1 MIRLVAA
8 TAFSLALAACG
19 SREDQAPS
27 EPPAPTPSASASPD
41 AVARVV
47 TLKGDGL
54 SIGGRD
60 LAFGAAKPEV
70 IAALFAVHDGEAPTR
85 SRNAECGAGPLDF
98 AAWGDGLQLAFQ
110 AERFVGWSVDGATA
124 THRTP
129 EGVSVGQTLAQARTA
144 WPTLQVTEDTIGPEF
159 AAGDYFGTLSGLTD
173 AARIKSLWAGVSCI
187 FR

>member
-1 MIRLVAA
+1 VIRLITV
-8 TAFSLALAACG
+8 TAFSLALVACG
-19 SREDQAPS
+19 SREEKAPS
-27 EPPAPTPSASASPD
+27 EPSSATPSAPASPD
-41 AVARVV
+41 AAARVV

-54 SIGGRD
+54 SVGGRG
-60 LAFGAAKPEV
+60 LTFGAAKAEV

-85 SRNAECGAGPLDF
+85 RRNAECGAGPLDF

-129 EGVSVGQTLAQARTA
+129 DGVSVGQTLAQARTA
-144 WPTLQVTEDTIGPEF
+144 WPTIEVTEDTIGPEF

-173 AARIKSLWAGVSCI
+173 TARIKSMWAGVSCI